1 MTLYSRHD
9 EAVKREIIEPLGE
22 YANEFD
28 TDAIADEMIGWHDE
42 YNAKG
47 EINVNRSGFRI
58 KEGADLW
65 EIIERHAL

>member
-1 MTLYSRHD
+1 MTMYSRRD
-9 EAVKREIIEPLGE
+9 EAIQREIIEPLGE
-22 YANEFD
+22 AANEFD
-28 TDAIADEMIGWHDE
+28 IDAIADEMIDWRDD

-47 EINVNRSGFRI
+47 EINVNRSGFHI

>member
-1 MTLYSRHD
+1 MTTYSRHD
-9 EAVKREIIEPLGE
+9 EAVQREILEPLGE
-22 YANEFD
+22 YAKEFD
-28 TDAIADEMIGWHDE
+28 TDAIADEMIVWHDE

-47 EINVNRSGFRI
+47 KINVNRSGFRI